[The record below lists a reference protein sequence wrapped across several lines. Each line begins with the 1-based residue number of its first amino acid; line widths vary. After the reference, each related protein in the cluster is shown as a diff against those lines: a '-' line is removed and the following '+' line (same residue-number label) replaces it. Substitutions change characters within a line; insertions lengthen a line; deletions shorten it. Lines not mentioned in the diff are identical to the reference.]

1 VPLLNNDK
9 KPYTLVMATK
19 NHKDRQ
25 GFQYITDIDITS
37 VKFSSI
43 KGAPSEQ
50 SQAIEKDFLLE

>member
-1 VPLLNNDK
+1 
-9 KPYTLVMATK
+9 MIATK

-25 GFQYITDIDITS
+25 GFQSITDIDITS
-37 VKFSSI
+37 IKFSSI

>member
-1 VPLLNNDK
+1 MVI
-9 KPYTLVMATK
+9 ATK

-25 GFQYITDIDITS
+25 GFQSITDIDINS
-37 VKFSSI
+37 IKFSSI